1 MEDLQN
7 YILIDAVPP
16 SWTLRAYPSN
26 LGLNSW
32 FADMLNRINEL
43 ASWTADFSVNFCSI
57 AILVTQ
63 MTTSI
68 YSILDKYTRKNVQ
81 YSFICST

>member
-7 YILIDAVPP
+7 YIMMDAVPP
-16 SWTLRAYPSN
+16 SWTKKAYPSN

-43 ASWTADFSVNFCSI
+43 SSWTADFNVKFPPLYI
-57 AILVTQ
+57 IILI
-63 MTTSI
+63 SKL
-68 YSILDKYTRKNVQ
+68 LDSYNE
-81 YSFICST
+81 